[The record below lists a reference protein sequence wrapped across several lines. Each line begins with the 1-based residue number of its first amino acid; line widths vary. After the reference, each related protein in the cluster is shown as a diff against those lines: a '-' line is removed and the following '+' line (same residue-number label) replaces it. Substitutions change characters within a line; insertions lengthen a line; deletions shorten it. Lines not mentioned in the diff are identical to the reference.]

1 MSPLLDLQNVDLAQI
16 DFDNFSYSISP
27 ERDAVCDKAL
37 SNSIARY
44 GILLPPIVREID
56 SDLFCIVAGRRRL
69 LALQSLHTERTCACR
84 VISRQVQE
92 VDVFDILLETIRI
105 CRELTIIEK
114 AIFLQK
120 ITAITDEKK
129 VIREFLPRL
138 GLAPNAFSIRHSL
151 KLLNLEEPI
160 LRSIHNGSIN
170 ESVAQD
176 FLLLPSQDRMVL
188 FEIIESLK
196 LSSSYQKKLL
206 RICSELAS
214 RGNRS
219 ITALLDNAEVHA
231 ILQHQDANP
240 PQKTKNLMLWLSSRH
255 RPRSTQAEEEFAR
268 FIAALQLPRNVSVQ
282 HTPFFEDD
290 SITLSIT
297 FGNRKSF
304 HRAWEKIRHATHS
317 TDN

>member
-1 MSPLLDLQNVDLAQI
+1 MKPILHLQNIELPQI
-16 DFDNFSYSISP
+16 DFDNLSYAISP
-27 ERDAVCDKAL
+27 EQDTLSDKML
-37 SNSIARY
+37 SISIARY
-44 GILLPPIVREID
+44 GILHPPILRETAPGLY
-56 SDLFCIVAGRRRL
+56 SIVAGRKRL
-69 LALQSLHTERTCACR
+69 LALFSLHNEKTCACR
-84 VISRQVQE
+84 VISRQVPE
-92 VDVFDILLETIRI
+92 VDVFDILLEAIQFS
-105 CRELTIIEK
+105 RELTIIEK

-138 GLAPNAFSIRHSL
+138 GLAPNAFSIKQSL

-160 LRSIHNGSIN
+160 LRSIHNGRIN
-170 ESVAQD
+170 ESVAQG

>member
-1 MSPLLDLQNVDLAQI
+1 MSPLLELQNVDLAQI

-56 SDLFCIVAGRRRL
+56 ADLFCIVAGRRRL

-84 VISRQVQE
+84 IIYHKVPEI
-92 VDVFDILLETIRI
+92 DVFDILLEAIRI

-120 ITAITDEKK
+120 ITAITDERLI
-129 VIREFLPRL
+129 IREFLPRL
-138 GLAPNAFSIRHSL
+138 GLAPSGFSIKQTL
-151 KLLNLEEPI
+151 KLLDLEEPI
-160 LRSIHNGSIN
+160 VRSVHHGQIN
-170 ESVAQD
+170 ETVAHG
-176 FLLLPSQDRMVL
+176 FLVLPPQDRMVL
-188 FEIIESLK
+188 FEIIATLK
-196 LSSSYQKKLL
+196 LSFSYQKKLL
-206 RICSELAS
+206 HICSELAS
-214 RGNRS
+214 RNN
-219 ITALLDNAEVHA
+219 IHIAALLDNDEVHA
-231 ILQHQDANP
+231 ILQHKEANP
-240 PQKTKNLMLWLSSRH
+240 PQKTKNLMLWLSCRH
-255 RPRSTQAEEEFAR
+255 MPRSAQAEEEFSR
-268 FIAALQLPRNVSVQ
+268 FLAALQLPPNVSVQ

-297 FGNRKSF
+297 FPNRKYL
-304 HRAWEKIRHATHS
+304 HQAWEKIRHATHN